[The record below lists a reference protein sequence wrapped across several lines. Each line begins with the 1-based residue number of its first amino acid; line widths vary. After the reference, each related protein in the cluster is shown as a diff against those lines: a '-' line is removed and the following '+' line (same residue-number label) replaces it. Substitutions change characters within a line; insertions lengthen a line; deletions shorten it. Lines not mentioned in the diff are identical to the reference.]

1 MRGRYQELAGETRSR
16 TNRGSHH
23 PLVEARRLHYNVLTL
38 VWALLWASVSY
49 LKGNHLWTATVLM
62 IPTYLLAVQLPANIW
77 YTGGW
82 IFDLIL
88 KKVFKLRWTGFGP
101 WAFGVGIGFSFL
113 FILVVVFL

>member
-1 MRGRYQELAGETRSR
+1 MVGPRNLFAKSDPESTAGAIIRWW
-16 TNRGSHH
+16 
-23 PLVEARRLHYNVLTL
+23 EARRLHYNVLTL
-38 VWALLWASVSY
+38 AWALLWASVSY
-49 LKGNHLWTATVLM
+49 VRGNHLWTATVLM

-88 KKVFKLRWTGFGP
+88 KRVFKLRWPGFGP
-101 WAFGVGIGFSFL
+101 WAFALGTALSFL